1 MKIDQVILKGF
12 RNYKEATINSNNN
25 TLIIGE
31 NDVGKTNLIYALR
44 LMLDRSL
51 SELDIEPSE
60 LDFHVQGGV
69 QSENLEIII
78 PLRSKLSGRGVV
90 FHFGVIFISLLVV

>member
-1 MKIDQVILKGF
+1 MKIDKVILKGF
-12 RNYKEATINSNNN
+12 RNYKDATINFNNN

-44 LMLDRSL
+44 LMLDRSV

-60 LDFHVQGGV
+60 LD
-69 QSENLEIII
+69 
-78 PLRSKLSGRGVV
+78 RSRI
-90 FHFGVIFISLLVV
+90 HI

>member
-1 MKIDQVILKGF
+1 MMKIEQVKLKGF
-12 RNYKEATINSNNN
+12 RNYKDATINFNNN

-51 SELDIEPSE
+51 SE
-60 LDFHVQGGV
+60 
-69 QSENLEIII
+69 
-78 PLRSKLSGRGVV
+78 
-90 FHFGVIFISLLVV
+90 

>member
-1 MKIDQVILKGF
+1 MKIEQVILKGF
-12 RNYKEATINSNNN
+12 RNYKDATINFNNN

-51 SELDIEPSE
+51 SEMDIEPSE
-60 LDFHVQGGV
+60 LDFHVSNGIDV
-69 QSENLEIII
+69 DL
-78 PLRSKLSGRGVV
+78 
-90 FHFGVIFISLLVV
+90 